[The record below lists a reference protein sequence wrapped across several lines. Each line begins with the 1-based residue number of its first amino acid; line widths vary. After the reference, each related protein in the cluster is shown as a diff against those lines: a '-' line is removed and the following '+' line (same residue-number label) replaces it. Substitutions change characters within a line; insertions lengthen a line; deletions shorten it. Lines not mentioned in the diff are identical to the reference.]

1 MKIQTKQNKTLAIC
15 TKTNSNKWKNS
26 DKITSERGNVTTDT
40 TEKQRLIRYYY
51 WQLYVNIFGI
61 NNLGEMKK
69 LLEKHILPNI
79 TQKEINNPNCP
90 VPSFNW
96 SCR

>member
-1 MKIQTKQNKTLAIC
+1 M
-15 TKTNSNKWKNS
+15 TNNRDEWES
-26 DKITSERGNVTTDT
+26 ITTDFAD
-40 TEKQRLIRYYY
+40 IRRIIRKNYK
-51 WQLYVNIFGI
+51 QLYVNIFGI

-90 VPSFNW
+90 VPIFNW
-96 SCR
+96 SCS